1 MSNLNLTPNQ
11 RTFCEIRIRQPQWTA
26 AQCYMRAYPRCKSE
40 NAAAVEASK
49 NLKKPKILNYLKKL
63 CKQSANHAGL
73 SIGRILREEARLAFY
88 DPRDI
93 VNPVTGEIL
102 TLRDLPE
109 HMARAIVSLKV
120 VTTTSLRDPELIRT
134 EYHYK
139 FADKGKALERLSKH
153 LGLYEKDNIQKP
165 VEEKRT
171 EPWVAVPVGRDLTL
185 AEWSAQV
192 EEMNRIQAEKEAS
205 GQTIN
210 TVGGRA

>member
-1 MSNLNLTPNQ
+1 
-11 RTFCEIRIRQPQWTA
+11 
-26 AQCYMRAYPRCKSE
+26 MRAYPRCKSE
-40 NAAAVEASK
+40 NAAAVEACK
-49 NLKKPKILNYLKKL
+49 TLKKPKIQNYLEKL
-63 CKQSANHAGL
+63 SKQSAKHAGL

-139 FADKGKALERLSKH
+139 FADKGKPL
-153 LGLYEKDNIQKP
+153 N
-165 VEEKRT
+165 V
-171 EPWVAVPVGRDLTL
+171 
-185 AEWSAQV
+185 
-192 EEMNRIQAEKEAS
+192 
-205 GQTIN
+205 
-210 TVGGRA
+210 